1 MSQYDYGL
9 GPRSIGQIMAHIKNS
24 DLALKHPYLSR
35 PNSASVRMLPAMQVE
50 ILYDA
55 GGVVI
60 GMERLGDDTLFTM
73 TTEKEVRKVTRNLL
87 DVYALRT
94 GFLSAETESEAL
106 TFLMESGGFRF
117 CTIHDPDDHLLWSDF
132 KLWQVAVR
140 AIMSG
145 GPSPEVW
152 DDKYGFEVFWIDHET
167 LDETIRTVP
176 ECMSDGERLACCPP
190 RLFAVGPCEDSVIGG
205 QKRTLGA
212 RITVFSP
219 LEAILAATY
228 LDCLNGIE
236 YRLCFLNDCS
246 NMYELNSKH
255 ERQYC
260 SQACA
265 HKASVRRR
273 RAAAKAVLALPRI
286 KATQK
291 LKKKGKA

>member
-1 MSQYDYGL
+1 
-9 GPRSIGQIMAHIKNS
+9 
-24 DLALKHPYLSR
+24 
-35 PNSASVRMLPAMQVE
+35 
-50 ILYDA
+50 
-55 GGVVI
+55 
-60 GMERLGDDTLFTM
+60 M
-73 TTEKEVRKVTRNLL
+73 TNEKYAVGKVKRNLL
-87 DVYALRT
+87 DAYALRT
-94 GFLSAETESEAL
+94 GFLSAETESDAL
-106 TFLMESGGFRF
+106 TFFMESGGFRF
-117 CTIHDPDDHLLWSDF
+117 CTIHAPDHLLWSDF

-176 ECMSDGERLACCPP
+176 ECMLDGERLACSTP
-190 RLFAVGPCEDSVIGG
+190 RLFEVGPCEDSVIGG
-205 QKRTLGA
+205 QKRTLRA

-236 YRLCFLNDCS
+236 YRLCSLNDCS

-273 RAAAKAVLALPRI
+273 RAAAKAVLELPRI